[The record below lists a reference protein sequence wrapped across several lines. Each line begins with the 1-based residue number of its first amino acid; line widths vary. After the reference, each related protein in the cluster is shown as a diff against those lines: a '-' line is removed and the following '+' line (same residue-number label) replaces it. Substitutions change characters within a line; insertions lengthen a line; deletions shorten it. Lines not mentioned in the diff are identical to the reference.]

1 MLGYAG
7 LSKQLIY
14 SSSTM
19 DLWIWNVWQRV
30 DSVDAMEPCA
40 RAPLWATGHVA
51 HVAHVH
57 PSMHNMHIQECFF
70 QICSLNLQSSNTT
83 RIDNSTLNHLRL
95 VLARPL
101 CSKQTQ
107 TWFIRDKTI
116 ENVPRAKDGTLAR
129 SLLDRSNAGNQPNS
143 SPTQPRLTKLQED
156 SRRVSN
162 KRKAGHIFRCQN
174 GSERLPTSPN
184 FRKW

>member
-19 DLWIWNVWQRV
+19 DLWKR
-30 DSVDAMEPCA
+30 VDAMEPCA

-57 PSMHNMHIQECFF
+57 PSMHNMHIQEC

-95 VLARPL
+95 VLARPP

-129 SLLDRSNAGNQPNS
+129 SLLYRSNAGNQPNS

-174 GSERLPTSPN
+174 VSERLPTSPN